1 LLPERGVET
10 FVTTILI
17 ADDNSNIQKMVTL
30 AFKDEGIEV
39 VAVGNGE
46 AAVRKAPEL
55 MPDLVLADI
64 FMPVRNGYEVCEF
77 IKRNTKL
84 AHVPVILLAGAF
96 DPFDEKEAQR
106 VGADGVLKKPFVP
119 PDPLVALVKEL
130 LAKSAAEHL
139 VPVAVTATAP
149 VNLTAT
155 ESNAPRETNPLRE
168 TTAPTAFE
176 LPSDAETEE
185 TAPFKPFNFRE
196 ETSESE
202 SNGGASAFGSFL
214 NTATEERV
222 DESARATDVES
233 TVHEIEMRP
242 SQPHIDESE
251 IEDAPPKGYSG
262 FSSWL
267 SKTPALD
274 AAASVMEE
282 PPAPPVYSPSAD
294 LIASKWGPPRITETR
309 PEEETIVEPMDRFAA
324 EHFPVYDGKPTK
336 QDPEGTDAS
345 SFEEEPIADATP
357 RFSESNAAQVEQLV
371 THAAEHVAEQIISK
385 TKETVAEPPV
395 GAAMNALIEAHE
407 ETAQTY
413 PHHLTSEDTQT
424 IDAIRSSAMP
434 WHSAPSAFRG
444 IEQEHPEPATEP
456 AIEPVTDYSP
466 RHWQPGALVEQ
477 HNEETASGAEQNI
490 DAMDYDAP
498 IYEAGATEHGSF
510 SSQHTE
516 DVLPAVIPSTSAES
530 FPVPTPLPLDA
541 RQIEDIVSRVVERMQ
556 PQVLDV
562 ITREI
567 LRPVVEALVRRQ
579 LEQK

>member
-1 LLPERGVET
+1 VA
-10 FVTTILI
+10 TILI

-30 AFKDEGIEV
+30 AFKDEGIDV

-55 MPDLVLADI
+55 MPDIVLADI

-77 IKRNTKL
+77 IKRNTRL
-84 AHVPVILLAGAF
+84 AHVPVILLTGAF

-139 VPVAVTATAP
+139 VPVAVTSTAP

-155 ESNAPRETNPLRE
+155 ESPAPRQG
-168 TTAPTAFE
+168 TAPTAFE
-176 LPSDAETEE
+176 VPSDAETEV
-185 TAPFKPFNFRE
+185 TTPFKPFNFRE
-196 ETSESE
+196 EPLDSD

-222 DESARATDVES
+222 NDFASETDVQS
-233 TVHEIEMRP
+233 TVHEIELPRP
-242 SQPHIDESE
+242 QPHIDESE
-251 IEDAPPKGYSG
+251 TEDAPPKGYSG

-282 PPAPPVYSPSAD
+282 PPAPPVFSPSAD
-294 LIASKWGPPRITETR
+294 LIASKWGTPRVTNTR

-324 EHFPVYDGKPTK
+324 EHFPLYGGTASKEEPS
-336 QDPEGTDAS
+336 ETDAS
-345 SFEEEPIADATP
+345 SYEEAPIADATP
-357 RFSESNAAQVEQLV
+357 ILSESSDAHIEQEAKHE
-371 THAAEHVAEQIISK
+371 TEHEAEQAISQ
-385 TKETVAEPPV
+385 TIESVLEPPV
-395 GAAMNALIEAHE
+395 EAAMNALIEAHQE
-407 ETAQTY
+407 SAQAY
-413 PHHLTSEDTQT
+413 PHHLTAEDTQT

-444 IEQEHPEPATEP
+444 IEQELPEQATEP
-456 AIEPVTDYSP
+456 TARPVTDYSP
-466 RHWQPGALVEQ
+466 RHWQPGAPVES
-477 HNEETASGAEQNI
+477 HTEETEFDETQQS
-490 DAMDYDAP
+490 DATDYAAP
-498 IYEAGATEHGSF
+498 IYEAGATDQNNFDSQQTEEALTAVVP
-510 SSQHTE
+510 SSN
-516 DVLPAVIPSTSAES
+516 AES
-530 FPVPTPLPLDA
+530 FPVPAPLPMDP
-541 RQIEDIVSRVVERMQ
+541 RQIEEIVSRVVERMQ